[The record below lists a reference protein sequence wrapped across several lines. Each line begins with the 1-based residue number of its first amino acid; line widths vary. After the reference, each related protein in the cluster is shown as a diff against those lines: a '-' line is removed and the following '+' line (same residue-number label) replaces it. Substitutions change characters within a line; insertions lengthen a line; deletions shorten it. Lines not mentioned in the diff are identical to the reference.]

1 MLNLSRYY
9 QSLSTTSGSF
19 NSALLAG
26 LLLLIL
32 FVFPASATQVY
43 SPAKVPNVQKA
54 DAGRY
59 VSDPEGLLSPTALA
73 EADRTL
79 ASIRANT
86 TAEGVA
92 VIVPSTGDLTP
103 TEFCEEI
110 FTSWGIGKKDKDN
123 GFILLVATDDRRAW
137 IQTGYGLEGVL
148 TDADCS
154 ILLREYMV
162 PYMKK
167 GELGEGLNATLS
179 AIQQV
184 LQNPEAM
191 EEIRSSQREYAG
203 GEVETLSS
211 DVLLQFI
218 GWVAVLIFVIGGVYF
233 FVMLRSMRGKTQYEK
248 ALAWRKTLW
257 PMVAIVFLTLGFGLI
272 VAIPALILYR
282 RNRNGTH
289 KCSNCGAKMK
299 KLSEEE
305 DNTKLTPSQD
315 LEERLDTVDYDVWVC
330 PDCGSIDKFAFKK
343 DQNKYTQCPSC
354 GTVAESLTEDHTIVP
369 PTVSREGVGERT
381 YTCHYCHNR
390 RKQRYRIPRKPNDA
404 ALAAGILGAGLGG
417 RHGGGGGFGGGFGG
431 GSTGGGGGGAS
442 W

>member
-1 MLNLSRYY
+1 MVAVLAFLCMLPVCAE
-9 QSLSTTSGSF
+9 G
-19 NSALLAG
+19 
-26 LLLLIL
+26 
-32 FVFPASATQVY
+32 VY
-43 SPAKVPNVQKA
+43 APEDIPNVQKG
-54 DAGRY
+54 DSRRY
-59 VSDPEGLLSPTALA
+59 VSDPAGLLSPAALA

-79 ASIRANT
+79 AAIRSNT

-92 VIVPSTGDLTP
+92 VVVPSIGDLSP

-110 FTSWGIGKKDKDN
+110 FSSWGIGKKDKDN
-123 GFILLVATDDRRAW
+123 GFILLVATEDRRAW

-154 ILLREYMV
+154 TLLREYMV

-167 GELGEGLNATLS
+167 GQLGEGVNATLS
-179 AIQQV
+179 AIQKV

-191 EEIRSSQREYAG
+191 EEIRSGQREYAG
-203 GEVETLSS
+203 GEIQTISS
-211 DVLLQFI
+211 DAIWEFA
-218 GWVAVLIFVIGGVYF
+218 GWVGVLIFILAGGYF
-233 FVMLRSMRGKTQYEK
+233 FITVRNLKGKAHYEK

-257 PMVAIVFLTLGFGLI
+257 PMLGAVLLSFGTGILFA
-272 VAIPALILYR
+272 VPALILYR
-282 RNRNGTH
+282 RNRNGVH
-289 KCSNCGAKMK
+289 KCANCGAKMK

-343 DQNKYTQCPSC
+343 NQNKYVQCPSC
-354 GTVAESLTEDHTIVP
+354 GTIAESLTEDHTVVP
-369 PTVSREGVGERT
+369 PTVNSEGVGERT

-404 ALAAGILGAGLGG
+404 AIAAGILGAALGSG
-417 RHGGGGGFGGGFGG
+417 RGRGGGGFGGGGFGG
-431 GSTGGGGGGAS
+431 GHTGGGGGGAS